1 MQVELCLQ
9 NGATKARALNRFR
22 GFRVPSGFR
31 VLVGRTRANRRSFP
45 SLGHECAFRCDTQW
59 RDRRGSL
66 HKHSYKISTDFKC
79 WLQPPL
85 IFQQA
90 PLASSLDS
98 ELVSRIMIAT
108 GPRRGGRG
116 GRARRWTGQ
125 HVLVLQ
131 HAQVLCQIGQGL
143 ASGFG
148 ARNAPFD
155 V

>member
-1 MQVELCLQ
+1 MLAEQEQTV
-9 NGATKARALNRFR
+9 ALFPPWAMN
-22 GFRVPSGFR
+22 VPSDATLKGEIAEEAC
-31 VLVGRTRANRRSFP
+31 TNTP
-45 SLGHECAFRCDTQW
+45 IKSLQT
-59 RDRRGSL
+59 
-66 HKHSYKISTDFKC
+66 FKY